1 VRVGIPIAALA
12 AMIAGWLIGRWALQ
26 PLMAMA
32 ADAAA
37 IDHRS
42 LENRLPVTPQRD
54 ELGRLGAAFNA
65 LLDRL
70 VVVLRAQRRFMADA
84 SHELRTPVSVARTA
98 AQVTLSTTTRTE
110 AEYRDSLEVIA
121 TQMRRLTRVVD
132 DMFMLALADLDAR
145 PLEAR
150 DLYLDEIVGD
160 CVRAATVLASARNV
174 RIDYG
179 HVGEIAAR
187 GDEALLRQ
195 LVMNLLDN
203 AVRHTPSAGTV
214 TVSLQRHDGRAELA
228 VEDSGP
234 GVPAAEQGRVFERFV
249 RLAPSG
255 AGGGAG
261 LGLAI
266 ARWVAE
272 QHGGRLSLG
281 GEGDASSRFVLT
293 LPV

>member
-1 VRVGIPIAALA
+1 
-12 AMIAGWLIGRWALQ
+12 
-26 PLMAMA
+26 
-32 ADAAA
+32 
-37 IDHRS
+37 
-42 LENRLPVTPQRD
+42 
-54 ELGRLGAAFNA
+54 
-65 LLDRL
+65 
-70 VVVLRAQRRFMADA
+70 
-84 SHELRTPVSVARTA
+84 
-98 AQVTLSTTTRTE
+98 
-110 AEYRDSLEVIA
+110 
-121 TQMRRLTRVVD
+121 
-132 DMFMLALADLDAR
+132 
-145 PLEAR
+145 
-150 DLYLDEIVGD
+150 
-160 CVRAATVLASARNV
+160 VLASARNV

-179 HVGEIAAR
+179 HAGEIAAR

-214 TVSLQRHDGRAELA
+214 TVNLQRHDGRAELA

-272 QHGGRLSLG
+272 QHGGRLSLD
-281 GEGDASSRFVLT
+281 GEGNASSRFVLT